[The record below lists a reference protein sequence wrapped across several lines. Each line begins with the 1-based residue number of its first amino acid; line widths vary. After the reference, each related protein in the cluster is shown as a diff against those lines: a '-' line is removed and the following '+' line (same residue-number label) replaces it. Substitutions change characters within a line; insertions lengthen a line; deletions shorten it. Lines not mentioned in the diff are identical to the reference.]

1 MGTEFLGRD
10 VKESVAEADSIGD
23 GTVSAWNT
31 NKGKGMSPTRGPDR
45 SAAGN
50 GACVSAACGWA
61 ERCVGRRQQRWAA
74 RFAREKRKK
83 NSSLGRKRPARE
95 EKEWAA
101 AAGLRAEKKEKVFL
115 FFFSDFSS

>member
-31 NKGKGMSPTRGPDR
+31 NKGKEMSLTRGPDR

-50 GACVSAACGWA
+50 SARASTACGWA
-61 ERCVGRRQQRWAA
+61 ERCMGRRQQRWAA
-74 RFAREKRKK
+74 RFAREKKESSGLERKW
-83 NSSLGRKRPARE
+83 LA
-95 EKEWAA
+95 
-101 AAGLRAEKKEKVFL
+101 
-115 FFFSDFSS
+115 